1 MGILPVFT
9 APIGMVVC
17 SGFVGFFYSSAGPV
31 NAEVCFII
39 TKPKSNSLAYGFL
52 SIAAGLGWILGAPVA
67 GKFYTKNISRS
78 VLKTYNSANT
88 RLVSIKG
95 YCGLVNFLTIC

>member
-1 MGILPVFT
+1 MATLPVFT

-39 TKPKSNSLAYGFL
+39 TKPKLNSIAYGFV

-67 GKFYTKNISRS
+67 GKFCTKILSLAF
-78 VLKTYNSANT
+78 LKTEKINLC
-88 RLVSIKG
+88 R
-95 YCGLVNFLTIC
+95 